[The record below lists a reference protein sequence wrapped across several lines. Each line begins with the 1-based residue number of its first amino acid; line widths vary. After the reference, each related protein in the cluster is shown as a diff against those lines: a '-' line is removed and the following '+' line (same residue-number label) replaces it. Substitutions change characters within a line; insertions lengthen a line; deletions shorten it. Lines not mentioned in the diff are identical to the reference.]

1 MKSLKFW
8 PAGPAL
14 LATATTVLFPSCVK
28 FVKLGTDLD
37 FMAGTYIVSSAVENG
52 DRHPRLYGLVVEW
65 DRAKDK
71 VLSFDRARVG
81 SLGVFAFFVKSARN
95 QYVLAFSDTNGNEAY
110 DTGEPAWVASDTHG
124 EVVPVVFNGV
134 TRQGAATLSPLVANG
149 SLPVLVAAAR
159 AFRGKRT
166 TEEAATGWNIPIALG
181 DLADLDDP
189 KFSAVRGEKGLWEPA
204 SFPRETG
211 IGIYFLEPYD
221 PHRIPVLFVYGAA
234 GSPQDWRTFF
244 SALDRTKYQAW
255 FYLYPSGR
263 RLEGLGSALNA
274 GVELLHGRLGFSR
287 LDVVAHSMG
296 GLVSRSFLAKNV
308 LDDGNGYVRR
318 FVSISTPWG
327 GHEAASMGVKF
338 GPAVVPSWRDMVTGS
353 DFQKAVLSRP
363 LKGRVDH
370 LLIYG
375 HHSSRSLVLPDE
387 NDGTVSVVSELAPA
401 AKADALNVVG
411 FDADHVG
418 ILSRPDVVQ
427 LVQEFLAAPIPPA
440 R

>member
-1 MKSLKFW
+1 MRRINPW
-8 PAGPAL
+8 PAWLAWPAV
-14 LATATTVLFPSCVK
+14 LAATTVLFPSCVK
-28 FVKLGTDLD
+28 FVKLESDID
-37 FMAGTYIVSSAVENG
+37 FMAGSYIISGAVE
-52 DRHPRLYGLVVEW
+52 DAERYPRLYGLVVEW
-65 DRAKDK
+65 DQAKNE
-71 VLSFDRARVG
+71 VLSVDRARVG
-81 SLGVFAFFVKSARN
+81 SLGVFAFFVKRAGH
-95 QYVLAFSDTNGNEAY
+95 QYALAYSDTNANDAY
-110 DTGEPAWVASDTHG
+110 DTGEPAWITADAHG
-124 EVVPVVFNGV
+124 AFVPVVVNGV
-134 TRQGAATLSPLVANG
+134 TRRGTATLTP
-149 SLPVLVAAAR
+149 AAANAPLPALAAAAL

-166 TEEAATGWNIPIALG
+166 TAETVTGWSIPIALG

-189 KFSAVRGEKGLWEPA
+189 RFSAVRGEKGLWEPA

-211 IGIYFLEPYD
+211 MGIYFLEPYD

-263 RLEGLGSALNA
+263 RLGELGDSLAS
-274 GVELLHGRLGFSR
+274 GVELLHARLGFTR

-296 GLVSRSFLAKNV
+296 GLVSRQFLARNV

-363 LKGRVDH
+363 LKGKVDH

-375 HHSSRSLVLPDE
+375 HHASRSLVLPDE
-387 NDGTVSVVSELAPA
+387 NDGTVSVASELQPA
-401 AKADALNVVG
+401 AKADAVRVVG

-418 ILSRPDVVQ
+418 ILSRPEVVQ
-427 LVQEFLAAPIPPA
+427 LVQEFLGAPLP
-440 R
+440 